1 GFHWCTE
8 CAAYFSNH
16 LQLLKDAYWAQYEID
31 SHFDYDGEEL
41 KAILDIDRGF
51 INESLKSGIIGL
63 NYSSKIRLEKIN
75 TDYIWEHP
83 EYEELIE
90 DILLTI
96 LNKEKYTLFIED
108 DVFSLFR
115 FRNANEKTSEKVKT
129 LIFNLTQKHS

>member
-1 GFHWCTE
+1 NIITYITTIMLNKVRKTRRDFGFHFCTE

-83 EYEELIE
+83 
-90 DILLTI
+90 
-96 LNKEKYTLFIED
+96 
-108 DVFSLFR
+108 
-115 FRNANEKTSEKVKT
+115 
-129 LIFNLTQKHS
+129 